1 MEKVARNKDKGIV
14 KRPISE
20 EIIFFL
26 VEKKVKRLVSSV
38 DRSVERYEP
47 VSLQV
52 QEYSL
57 E

>member
-14 KRPISE
+14 KRSISK

-26 VEKKVKRLVSSV
+26 IEKKVKRLVSSV
-38 DRSVERYEP
+38 DRSERYEP

>member
-1 MEKVARNKDKGIV
+1 MEKVARNKDKRIV
-14 KRPISE
+14 KRSISE

-38 DRSVERYEP
+38 DRSVERYEL

>member
-1 MEKVARNKDKGIV
+1 MEKVAKKKDKGIV
-14 KRPISE
+14 KRSISK

-26 VEKKVKRLVSSV
+26 IEKKVKRLVSSV